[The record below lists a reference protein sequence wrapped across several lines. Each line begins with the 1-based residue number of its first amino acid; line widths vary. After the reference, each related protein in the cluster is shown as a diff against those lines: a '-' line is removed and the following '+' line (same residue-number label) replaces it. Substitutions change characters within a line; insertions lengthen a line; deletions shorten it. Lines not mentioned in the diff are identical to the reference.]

1 MRHSG
6 GVMLPGECQP
16 SMKGGRLVG
25 EELLA
30 TASVELQSAVV
41 TAGVE
46 LLDVRNEHLLNANL
60 LDVVRHHNPL
70 DNYTLTH
77 NGLTNHNTLTDNAL
91 RSKRRHRRNSS
102 QGEGN

>member
-41 TAGVE
+41 TASVE
-46 LLDVRNEHLLNANL
+46 LLHAMNRHEHLLN
-60 LDVVRHHNPL
+60 VRHEYLPL
-70 DNYTLTH
+70 DNHTLTH
-77 NGLTNHNTLTDNAL
+77 NGLTDNNTLTDNAL